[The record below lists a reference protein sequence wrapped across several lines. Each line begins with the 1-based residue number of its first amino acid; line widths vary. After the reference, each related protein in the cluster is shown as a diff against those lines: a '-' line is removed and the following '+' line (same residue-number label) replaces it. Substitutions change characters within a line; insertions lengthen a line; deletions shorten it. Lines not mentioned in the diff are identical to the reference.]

1 MLKKKKIIHFQ
12 VPLHDGKYI
21 LPVEIMEKFL
31 SKMEEKIGKD
41 YDIIC
46 SPFIPSTIQ
55 PNKNFVNFDA
65 KQLILEDFNKLL
77 GNK

>member
-1 MLKKKKIIHFQ
+1 MIKVLVTGAGGGGIGEQIIKA
-12 VPLHDGKYI
+12 LRNGT
-21 LPVEIMEKFL
+21 
-31 SKMEEKIGKD
+31 SD
-41 YDIIC
+41 YYIIC